1 MPPKQKKP
9 SNNENNQEEEAPFQ
23 AVILTDSF
31 EEQFLPISHEM
42 PRCLMPICNIPL
54 IEYTMELLATV
65 DILEVFVVCT
75 THIDAIKAYFEQSEW
90 MKPNS
95 RLSVKIVATPECMS
109 VGDAL
114 RELDARQLI
123 TTDFILTTG
132 ELISNIKLDKLLE
145 EHRARRKIDKN
156 SIMTMLLKEASR
168 THTARPKD
176 SSSVFVLDPTTHQC
190 VYYESVVS
198 LPRKHRM
205 DISPE
210 IFENRPQIEFRNDLV
225 DPYLDICSV
234 EVPAL
239 FTENFDWQLLR
250 SDFVHGIL
258 TSDIL
263 GKTIYTNLVFEP
275 YVARVQ
281 NEQLYST
288 ISNHILN
295 RWAFPIVPETNLRA
309 GDDYEFARGNIYK
322 SMNVVLSRSCI
333 IDENVQ
339 IGPGTRIGENTR
351 IGNSIIGK
359 NCTIGD
365 NVVLEGAFF
374 WDNVSI
380 GDNCTI
386 KKSFIANNANIL
398 ENTTI
403 AQGCL
408 ISVGVTLGPNAKIPK
423 YSRLSLLPQPRNSM
437 FDESSDEDDDQ
448 ENHQQVLTGDHPP
461 VYFWVLQSDDDDI
474 DIRNVKL
481 GSLAYDMADLVL
493 KDGDI
498 TDSASEVGESDDES
512 DIGSLNG
519 SWAIENIMARKTEE
533 FKKEIAQTIE
543 RSLDENHT
551 VYTAALEITGLRM
564 SSNGSYTDIREVMIP
579 IIMNHID
586 RDNPVQSLKTVL
598 TKWASLIGK
607 MIHLPEDQLHALQIL
622 QKHCAS
628 QLYLNKLFLGALQL
642 FYDSDIVEEEAIRNW
657 YNTDLSKANL
667 TESKLRD
674 KATKFIEWL
683 DEAEEESED
692 EEEEESDEE

>member
-1 MPPKQKKP
+1 MYK
-9 SNNENNQEEEAPFQ
+9 
-23 AVILTDSF
+23 
-31 EEQFLPISHEM
+31 
-42 PRCLMPICNIPL
+42 
-54 IEYTMELLATV
+54 Y
-65 DILEVFVVCT
+65 
-75 THIDAIKAYFEQSEW
+75 
-90 MKPNS
+90 
-95 RLSVKIVATPECMS
+95 
-109 VGDAL
+109 
-114 RELDARQLI
+114 
-123 TTDFILTTG
+123 
-132 ELISNIKLDKLLE
+132 
-145 EHRARRKIDKN
+145 RA
-156 SIMTMLLKEASR
+156 
-168 THTARPKD
+168 KD
-176 SSSVFVLDPTTHQC
+176 SNSVFVLDPNTHQC

-205 DISPE
+205 EISPE

-239 FTENFDWQLLR
+239 FTENFDWQRLR

-288 ISNHILN
+288 TSNHILN
-295 RWAFPIVPETNLRA
+295 RWAFPVVPETNLRA

-339 IGPGTRIGENTR
+339 IGSGTRIGENTR

-365 NVVLEGAFF
+365 NVVLEGAFL
-374 WDNVSI
+374 WDNVII
-380 GDNCTI
+380 GDNCTVE
-386 KKSFIANNANIL
+386 KSIIANNANIL

-408 ISVGVTLGPNAKIPK
+408 VSLGVTLGPEAKIPK
-423 YSRLSLLPQPRNSM
+423 YSRLSLLPQPKNSM
-437 FDESSDEDDDQ
+437 FDESSDEDD
-448 ENHQQVLTGDHPP
+448 EEEERQQVITGDHPT
-461 VYFWVLQSDDDDI
+461 VYFWTLQSDDDDV

-498 TDSASEVGESDDES
+498 TDSASEVGESDDDDS

-519 SWAIENIMARKTEE
+519 SWALENSMARKTEE

-551 VYTAALEITGLRM
+551 VYTAALEVTGLRM

-579 IIMNHID
+579 IVMDHID
-586 RDNPVQSLKTVL
+586 RNNSVQSLKTVL
-598 TKWASLIGK
+598 TKWAPLIGK
-607 MIHLPEDQLHALQIL
+607 MTHLPEDQLHVLQVL

-628 QLYLNKLFLGALQL
+628 QDYLSKVFLGALQL
-642 FYDSDIVEEEAIRNW
+642 FYNADIVEEEAIRRW
-657 YNTDLSKANL
+657 YNTDLSKANPA
-667 TESKLRD
+667 ESKLRE

-683 DEAEEESED
+683 DEAEEESE
-692 EEEEESDEE
+692 EEEESDEE